1 MIILTEDTKP
11 DEQVIPDNEVDLIK
25 LNEQA
30 ELFYAMS
37 AYEQGLEQS

>member
-11 DEQVIPDNEVDLIK
+11 EQEQVIPDEVDLVK
-25 LNEQA
+25 LNERA

>member
-11 DEQVIPDNEVDLIK
+11 EPKEVIPDEVDLVK

-37 AYEQGLEQS
+37 TYEQGLEQS

>member
-11 DEQVIPDNEVDLIK
+11 EQEVIPNEDIDLVK

-30 ELFYAMS
+30 ELFYALS
-37 AYEQGLEQS
+37 AYEQGIEQS